1 MTVLVKV
8 IGVSAYV
15 YSKIVD
21 MAAKVEWTAND
32 LGVNP
37 DIIID
42 YQKLV
47 IPTLIGTKR
56 RELPCVDTQ

>member
-1 MTVLVKV
+1 MYE
-8 IGVSAYV
+8 G
-15 YSKIVD
+15 D
-21 MAAKVEWTAND
+21 MFLMAND

-37 DIIID
+37 DIILD

-56 RELPCVDTQ
+56 RELSCVDAY